1 VYKRKTQLIIYSS
14 FNMPIFPPRR
24 KSQTKKDDP
33 VTGIIPSA
41 SDTTSSANTNSPTA
55 ITSSQPSSYSSSS
68 SHRSTASS
76 SNGEPPKLIFHCQL
90 AHGSPTGLIS
100 GFSNVRELYQKIAD
114 CFEIPVSTVNRFF
127 IYKQQKNKLF
137 IIFYRYFFVH

>member
-1 VYKRKTQLIIYSS
+1 
-14 FNMPIFPPRR
+14 MPIFPPRR

-41 SDTTSSANTNSPTA
+41 SDTTATTSSANTNSPTA
-55 ITSSQPSSYSSSS
+55 ITSSRPSSYSSSS